1 MKINIFY
8 SSFII
13 ALIFTLFVGV
23 DARGQVT
30 CPDGYQTIT
39 NDFYRVV
46 TRAPGEKCE
55 YQNPSLCHFR
65 AYYCVRCDVTSPRE
79 KVNYNHY
86 LFVILKDI
94 H

>member
-1 MKINIFY
+1 MF
-8 SSFII
+8 

-23 DARGQVT
+23 EARGQVT
-30 CPDGYQTIT
+30 CPDGYRTIT
-39 NDFYRVV
+39 IDFYRVV

-86 LFVILKDI
+86 LFVILKYI